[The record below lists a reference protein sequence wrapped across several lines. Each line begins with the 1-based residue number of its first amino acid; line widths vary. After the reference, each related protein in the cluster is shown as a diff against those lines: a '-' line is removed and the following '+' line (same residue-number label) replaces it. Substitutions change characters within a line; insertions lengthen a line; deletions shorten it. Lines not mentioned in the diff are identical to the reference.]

1 VTPGNGSVGRLP
13 DFLIIGTLKS
23 GSSSVFYWLAEE
35 PGVVLPDEKEP
46 AFFSVEENWRR
57 GVEWYSSLFAGAPSH
72 TLTGEASTGYT
83 DPSRNAAAAN
93 RIREVVPDARL
104 VCVLR
109 EPTERARSHYR
120 HQVQRGRESR
130 TFPEAAE
137 PSSSYIQRGCYAQ
150 CLEPYLELFPREQ
163 LCIVRTEDLGD
174 GDGPAWS
181 TILLHLGLPGSD
193 DGRGGQRRRNV
204 TEVKEQF
211 SRPASALFDRGWLRL
226 ASSLPKPLR
235 RVGRRVLVRDDDR
248 YRALLASS
256 FDPLPDESAAVLAD
270 SRVSLGRLLGPD
282 APVWP

>member
-1 VTPGNGSVGRLP
+1 
-13 DFLIIGTLKS
+13 
-23 GSSSVFYWLAEE
+23 
-35 PGVVLPDEKEP
+35 
-46 AFFSVEENWRR
+46 
-57 GVEWYSSLFAGAPSH
+57 
-72 TLTGEASTGYT
+72 
-83 DPSRNAAAAN
+83 
-93 RIREVVPDARL
+93 
-104 VCVLR
+104 VLR
-109 EPTERARSHYR
+109 EPAERARSHYR

-150 CLEPYLELFPREQ
+150 CLEPYLALFPREQ

-181 TILLHLGLPGSD
+181 RILLHLGLPAAGDS
-193 DGRGGQRRRNV
+193 RTGQRRRNV
-204 TEVKEQF
+204 TEVQEQV

-226 ASSLPKPLR
+226 AGSLPKPLR

-256 FDPLPDESAAVLAD
+256 FDALPEDSAAVLAE
-270 SRVSLGRLLGPD
+270 SSVSLRRLLGPD